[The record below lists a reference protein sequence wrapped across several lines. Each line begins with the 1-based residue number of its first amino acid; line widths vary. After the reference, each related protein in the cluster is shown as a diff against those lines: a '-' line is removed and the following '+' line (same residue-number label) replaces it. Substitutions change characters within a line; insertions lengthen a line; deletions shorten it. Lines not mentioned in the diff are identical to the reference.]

1 MLQVGGALPTT
12 PLELLL
18 ISSVETKVVLAIL
31 LVFSLI
37 AWFIIVLKWWQF
49 RRLHR
54 QGGQFFAELE
64 RTTRLQEGYHA
75 AMKQPPSPY
84 NRLFREAIN
93 FYSELRPGAL
103 KEEVA
108 AHAAHVDPA
117 RGAEDGA
124 DEGGLG
130 GEGLL
135 EPLHPLAGHR
145 RRGRARCMGL
155 LGTVLG
161 VMDAFIGIS
170 SKGSGNISA
179 VAPGVAEAL
188 IATVGGP
195 RGGHPGGHRLQPVRE
210 PGPACWRGAR
220 GLRRRA
226 DRDDGARGD
235 GLTWAR

>member
-1 MLQVGGALPTT
+1 MMLQVGGALPTT

-54 QGGQFFAELE
+54 QGGKFFAELE

-103 KEEVA
+103 KEEV
-108 AHAAHVDPA
+108 VRTPLTSTQLESLKLVLMKEVS
-117 RGAEDGA
+117 AEKDM
-124 DEGGLG
+124 LSRYIPW
-130 GEGLL
+130 L
-135 EPLHPLAGHR
+135 
-145 RRGRARCMGL
+145 
-155 LGTVLG
+155 
-161 VMDAFIGIS
+161 
-170 SKGSGNISA
+170 
-179 VAPGVAEAL
+179 
-188 IATVGGP
+188 ATVGSVGP
-195 RGGHPGGHRLQPVRE
+195 LPFGSLRAAMSETLLATGSHHYISRRGNSAE
-210 PGPACWRGAR
+210 
-220 GLRRRA
+220 RRA
-226 DRDDGARGD
+226 ERNSGPM
-235 GLTWAR
+235 T

>member
-1 MLQVGGALPTT
+1 MMLQVGGALPTT

-54 QGGQFFAELE
+54 QGGKFFAELE
-64 RTTRLQEGYHA
+64 RTNRLQEGYHA

-103 KEEVA
+103 KEEVQRTPLTSTQLESLKLVLMKEVSLEKDMLSRYIPWLA
-108 AHAAHVDPA
+108 TV
-117 RGAEDGA
+117 GAVG
-124 DEGGLG
+124 
-130 GEGLL
+130 
-135 EPLHPLAGHR
+135 PL
-145 RRGRARCMGL
+145 MGL
-155 LGTVLG
+155 MGTVLG

-170 SKGSGNISA
+170 AKGSGNIGA

-188 IATVGGP
+188 IATVAGLGAAIP
-195 RGGHPGGHRLQPVRE
+195 AVIAYNLYVHKVRMLAGE
-210 PGPACWRGAR
+210 LEGFAAELIGTMAR
-220 GLRRRA
+220 EGMV
-226 DRDDGARGD
+226 
-235 GLTWAR
+235 

>member
-1 MLQVGGALPTT
+1 MMLQVGGALPTT

-54 QGGQFFAELE
+54 QGGKFFAELE

-108 AHAAHVDPA
+108 RTPLTSTAMTGVPATMASITTFPFSFVARVASPYIPVGEYLPFDP
-117 RGAEDGA
+117 
-124 DEGGLG
+124 
-130 GEGLL
+130 
-135 EPLHPLAGHR
+135 
-145 RRGRARCMGL
+145 
-155 LGTVLG
+155 
-161 VMDAFIGIS
+161 
-170 SKGSGNISA
+170 
-179 VAPGVAEAL
+179 
-188 IATVGGP
+188 
-195 RGGHPGGHRLQPVRE
+195 
-210 PGPACWRGAR
+210 
-220 GLRRRA
+220 
-226 DRDDGARGD
+226 
-235 GLTWAR
+235 

>member
-1 MLQVGGALPTT
+1 MMLQVGGALPTT

-37 AWFIIVLKWWQF
+37 AWFIIILKWWQF

-54 QGGQFFAELE
+54 QGGKFFAELE
-64 RTTRLQEGYHA
+64 RTNRLQEGYHA
-75 AMKQPPSPY
+75 ALKQPPSPY

-103 KEEVA
+103 KEEVVRTPLTPTQLESLKLVLMKEVSA
-108 AHAAHVDPA
+108 EKDMLSRYIPWLATV
-117 RGAEDGA
+117 GAVG
-124 DEGGLG
+124 
-130 GEGLL
+130 
-135 EPLHPLAGHR
+135 PL
-145 RRGRARCMGL
+145 MGL

-170 SKGSGNISA
+170 TKGSGNISA

-188 IATVGGP
+188 IATVAGLAAAIP
-195 RGGHPGGHRLQPVRE
+195 AVIAYNLYVNKVRMLAGE
-210 PGPACWRGAR
+210 LEGFAAELIGTMAR
-220 GLRRRA
+220 EGMV
-226 DRDDGARGD
+226 
-235 GLTWAR
+235 

>member
-1 MLQVGGALPTT
+1 MMLQVGGALPTT

-31 LVFSLI
+31 LVFSVI

-54 QGGQFFAELE
+54 QGGKFFAELE

-103 KEEVA
+103 KEEVVRTPLTSTQLESLKLVLMKEVSA
-108 AHAAHVDPA
+108 EKDMLSRYVPWLATV
-117 RGAEDGA
+117 GAVG
-124 DEGGLG
+124 
-130 GEGLL
+130 
-135 EPLHPLAGHR
+135 PL
-145 RRGRARCMGL
+145 MGL
-155 LGTVLG
+155 MGTVLG

-188 IATVGGP
+188 IATVAGLAAAIP
-195 RGGHPGGHRLQPVRE
+195 AVIAYNLYVNKVRMLAGE
-210 PGPACWRGAR
+210 LEGFAAELIGTMAR
-220 GLRRRA
+220 EGMV
-226 DRDDGARGD
+226 
-235 GLTWAR
+235 

>member
-1 MLQVGGALPTT
+1 MMLQVGGALPTT

-54 QGGQFFAELE
+54 QGGKFFAELE
-64 RTTRLQEGYHA
+64 RTHRLQDGYHA

-108 AHAAHVDPA
+108 RTPLTLDPA
-117 RGAEDGA
+117 GVAQAGA

-130 GEGLL
+130 GEGHA
-135 EPLHPLAGHR
+135 EPLHPVARHR
-145 RRGRARCMGL
+145 RLGGPAHGPDGHGAGRHGCVHRHLIQGLGEYRAR
-155 LGTVLG
+155 
-161 VMDAFIGIS
+161 S
-170 SKGSGNISA
+170 H
-179 VAPGVAEAL
+179 
-188 IATVGGP
+188 
-195 RGGHPGGHRLQPVRE
+195 RG
-210 PGPACWRGAR
+210 
-220 GLRRRA
+220 
-226 DRDDGARGD
+226 
-235 GLTWAR
+235 

>member
-1 MLQVGGALPTT
+1 MHEARAFNIATSKETSVLELAETVGRVMGVPPVLEFAPTRPGELLRSALDVRKAGALLGWKPGVQLRERPAPADRLVQEGERMMLQVGGALPTT

-54 QGGQFFAELE
+54 QGGKFFAELE

-108 AHAAHVDPA
+108 RTPLTVDPA
-117 RGAEDGA
+117 RVPQA
-124 DEGGLG
+124 
-130 GEGLL
+130 
-135 EPLHPLAGHR
+135 
-145 RRGRARCMGL
+145 
-155 LGTVLG
+155 
-161 VMDAFIGIS
+161 
-170 SKGSGNISA
+170 
-179 VAPGVAEAL
+179 
-188 IATVGGP
+188 GP
-195 RGGHPGGHRLQPVRE
+195 R
-210 PGPACWRGAR
+210 
-220 GLRRRA
+220 
-226 DRDDGARGD
+226 
-235 GLTWAR
+235 

>member
-1 MLQVGGALPTT
+1 MMLQVGGALPTT

-54 QGGQFFAELE
+54 QGGRFFAELE

-103 KEEVA
+103 KEEVVRTPLTSTQLESLKLVLMKEVSA
-108 AHAAHVDPA
+108 EKDMLSRYIPWLATV
-117 RGAEDGA
+117 GAVG
-124 DEGGLG
+124 
-130 GEGLL
+130 
-135 EPLHPLAGHR
+135 PL
-145 RRGRARCMGL
+145 MGL

-188 IATVGGP
+188 IATVAGLAAAIP
-195 RGGHPGGHRLQPVRE
+195 AVIAYNLYVHKVRMLAGE
-210 PGPACWRGAR
+210 LEGFAAELIGTMAR
-220 GLRRRA
+220 EGMV
-226 DRDDGARGD
+226 
-235 GLTWAR
+235 

>member
-1 MLQVGGALPTT
+1 MMLQVGGALPTT

-31 LVFSLI
+31 LVFSII

-54 QGGQFFAELE
+54 QGGKFFAELE

-108 AHAAHVDPA
+108 RTPLTPTQLESLKLVLMKEVSLEKDMLSRYIPWLATV
-117 RGAEDGA
+117 GAVG
-124 DEGGLG
+124 
-130 GEGLL
+130 
-135 EPLHPLAGHR
+135 PL
-145 RRGRARCMGL
+145 MGL
-155 LGTVLG
+155 MGTVLG

-170 SKGSGNISA
+170 AKGSGNIGA

-188 IATVGGP
+188 IATVAGLGAAIP
-195 RGGHPGGHRLQPVRE
+195 AVIAYNLYVHKVRMLAGE
-210 PGPACWRGAR
+210 LEGFAAELIGTMAR
-220 GLRRRA
+220 EGMV
-226 DRDDGARGD
+226 
-235 GLTWAR
+235 

>member
-1 MLQVGGALPTT
+1 MMLQVGGALPTT

-31 LVFSLI
+31 LVFSVI

-54 QGGQFFAELE
+54 QGGKFFAELE

-103 KEEVA
+103 KEEVVRTPLTSTQLESLKLVLMKEVSA
-108 AHAAHVDPA
+108 EKDMLSRYIPWLATV
-117 RGAEDGA
+117 GAVG
-124 DEGGLG
+124 
-130 GEGLL
+130 
-135 EPLHPLAGHR
+135 PL
-145 RRGRARCMGL
+145 MGL
-155 LGTVLG
+155 MGTVLG

-188 IATVGGP
+188 IATVAGLAAAIP
-195 RGGHPGGHRLQPVRE
+195 AVIAYNLYVHKVRMLAGE
-210 PGPACWRGAR
+210 LEGFAAELIGTMAR
-220 GLRRRA
+220 EGMV
-226 DRDDGARGD
+226 
-235 GLTWAR
+235 